1 MANDRNH
8 GGARPG
14 SGAPKKEVKIAL
26 AEKISNLISDDTL
39 INSLVDMTNDDKV
52 KESDRITAIKLLMA
66 YGHGTPVQT
75 QVNIEGPKETPIIDL
90 PEDV

>member
-14 SGAPKKEVKIAL
+14 SGSKPKHVKVAL
-26 AEKISNLISDDTL
+26 AEKIGNLVTDDKL
-39 INSLVDMTNDDKV
+39 IKSLVDIALDKTGLNDAKD
-52 KESDRITAIKLLMA
+52 IMAATKLLLA

-75 QVNIEGPKETPIIDL
+75 QNVNAVVDDKRIELD
-90 PEDV
+90 D